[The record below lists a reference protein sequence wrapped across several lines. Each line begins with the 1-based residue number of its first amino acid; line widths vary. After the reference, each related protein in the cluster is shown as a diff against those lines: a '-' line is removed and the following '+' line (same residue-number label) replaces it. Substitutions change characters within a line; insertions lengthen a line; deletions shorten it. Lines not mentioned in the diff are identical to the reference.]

1 MKWYNFLISFF
12 TKHDLEYYPK
22 YMQMIADNGKLAHML
37 DAREA
42 EIATLRKEAEN
53 FELKKNYYENEIF
66 QIRSKSIKSLAKKEE
81 ENAKLE
87 RIITNLTNQN
97 INLQK
102 KVDRMPQTLSDV
114 ALVRRKQ
121 TAL

>member
-1 MKWYNFLISFF
+1 
-12 TKHDLEYYPK
+12 
-22 YMQMIADNGKLAHML
+22 MQMIADNGKLAHML